1 MYNLLACMCGPSCL
15 GPTTGYEGLWI
26 TLVISSCVAF
36 CMNLCNL
43 LVTFYTSAVTLSVLG
58 NVKSVLVIVV
68 SLSIFRNRIS
78 GLTIAGTVITL
89 CSAGFYSQEKIR
101 QSHQHQLRM
110 HHPTLHI
117 VKE

>member
-1 MYNLLACMCGPSCL
+1 MIRDPVFFEEGF
-15 GPTTGYEGLWI
+15 EGLWI
-26 TLVISSCVAF
+26 TLVFSSCVAF

-89 CSAGFYSQEKIR
+89 CSAALYSQEKLRREYQR
-101 QSHQHQLRM
+101 Q
-110 HHPTLHI
+110 PTLI
-117 VKE
+117 SIGEE